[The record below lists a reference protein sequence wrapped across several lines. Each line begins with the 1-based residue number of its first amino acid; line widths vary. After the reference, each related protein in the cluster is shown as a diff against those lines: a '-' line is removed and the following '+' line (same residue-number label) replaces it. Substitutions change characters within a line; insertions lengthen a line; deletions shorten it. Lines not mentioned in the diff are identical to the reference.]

1 MHLNHTHTYMLS
13 ARMHADSMR
22 PQAAKEAKEK
32 VKHRKWEA
40 WSPRRES
47 PDVQGW
53 VNTVVTLRRTAAY
66 LEGLRPV
73 DAICART
80 SPLFTLLPSVSST
93 LGCQPLSH
101 SQLFL
106 PRLPPP
112 PLLHRSCVAEKRR
125 RKKVSHTVSLCYF
138 SHAFFCTLYLD
149 CLVLLFKSKVQWMWM
164 QILLIWLFF
173 KSFLRIETSKQ
184 VDLWEIFLRCY
195 WQTCFLSPFF
205 YASVFFPSTSSSSLS
220 LPPTMRHPIYS
231 LPFMNHLPSF

>member
-1 MHLNHTHTYMLS
+1 MWGSYHTH
-13 ARMHADSMR
+13 ARMHADRMR

-32 VKHRKWEA
+32 AKHRKWDA
-40 WSPRRES
+40 WSPCREP

-106 PRLPPP
+106 PRLPLP
-112 PLLHRSCVAEKRR
+112 PLPSSIAH
-125 RKKVSHTVSLCYF
+125 
-138 SHAFFCTLYLD
+138 
-149 CLVLLFKSKVQWMWM
+149 VLLRREEEEKKSLTPSHYA
-164 QILLIWLFF
+164 ILVTLSFALCIWIVFYFYFNPKFTGCECRFYLFG
-173 KSFLRIETSKQ
+173 
-184 VDLWEIFLRCY
+184 
-195 WQTCFLSPFF
+195 FF
-205 YASVFFPSTSSSSLS
+205 
-220 LPPTMRHPIYS
+220 
-231 LPFMNHLPSF
+231 